1 MSLNSSHRPH
11 RKGHDYYDRGIY
23 LITIVVKHRDA
34 LFGRLNMDIQ
44 HPGVV
49 LSPLGL
55 AVQEEWDRIPNVARE
70 KGRRIRVLAKVTMPD
85 HFHGVIFVEERM
97 DVSVGMIIRGFKA
110 VCTQRWR
117 ALMAAECLPRTADEG
132 DKAAGSIGN
141 WAAADEGDKAAA
153 DKSGAGPC
161 CNVQPLSAG
170 STPMPPM
177 PNHATEPDTHRMSR
191 AQRARYY
198 DTLPREKQPLFDD
211 NYDESRLWSRG
222 QLDAM
227 LGYVYDNPRRAILKA
242 MVPQFMQK
250 RLCLHIGGVRYMA
263 FGNILLLHKPVK
275 EQVFCHRR
283 ARVGQL
289 TADER
294 QRLGITGPCHDDT
307 LTSLPYT
314 DTQAWRRER
323 DTWIAD
329 AQDGVVLVTPGISPG
344 EREMKNLA
352 IANRLP
358 LIHLQKEPIT
368 HKPERA
374 RFDACAE
381 GSLLILAPWP
391 EDLDSM
397 RSRTDM
403 GGTAAGSCPSAASI
417 VSDYDRFHNLN
428 ELARMICELDTRSV
442 PMTMRMMGER

>member
-117 ALMAAECLPRTADEG
+117 AL
-132 DKAAGSIGN
+132 
-141 WAAADEGDKAAA
+141 
-153 DKSGAGPC
+153 
-161 CNVQPLSAG
+161 
-170 STPMPPM
+170 
-177 PNHATEPDTHRMSR
+177 
-191 AQRARYY
+191 
-198 DTLPREKQPLFDD
+198 
-211 NYDESRLWSRG
+211 
-222 QLDAM
+222 
-227 LGYVYDNPRRAILKA
+227 
-242 MVPQFMQK
+242 
-250 RLCLHIGGVRYMA
+250 MA